1 MGGVRDPKLAGHHS
15 RISTGTATEPFPKK
29 SSDRI
34 CLTRRPGDFAKHH
47 VDETAGATGVR
58 ASRALRRVESDLRTA
73 TLAEPFARMGIV
85 PVMSTS
91 GPRLLRA
98 AGSTTI
104 ASARRAVPQD
114 RRRTSHEADRV
125 VDEDPVAL
133 TVQADAVPVAE
144 DSAITVK
151 AMEAAAS
158 GRLRGVKVRAVDPGA
173 TVLRATVPRRAARD
187 INS

>member
-1 MGGVRDPKLAGHHS
+1 
-15 RISTGTATEPFPKK
+15 
-29 SSDRI
+29 
-34 CLTRRPGDFAKHH
+34 
-47 VDETAGATGVR
+47 VDETAGATGVH
-58 ASRALRRVESDLRTA
+58 ALRALRRVESDLRTA
-73 TLAEPFARMGIV
+73 TLATPFARMGIV

-91 GPRLLRA
+91 GPRPLRA

-104 ASARRAVPQD
+104 ASARRTVPQD

-133 TVQADAVPVAE
+133 TVQADAVPVA
-144 DSAITVK
+144 DSVITVM
-151 AMEAAAS
+151 AIEAVAS
-158 GRLRGVKVRAVDPGA
+158 GRLRGVKVRAMDPGA